1 MRDLLLRY
9 KTTSAIERNQ
19 NEKINSKPFIL
30 QEEIACLVNG
40 SDYELFILKSHI
52 KHITYIH
59 PQACHF
65 VLRKD

>member
-30 QEEIACLVNG
+30 QEEIAHLVNG
-40 SDYELFILKSHI
+40 SDYKLSILKMAYQ
-52 KHITYIH
+52 TYFLY
-59 PQACHF
+59 PTQVCHF

>member
-30 QEEIACLVNG
+30 QEQIAHLANG
-40 SDYELFILKSHI
+40 SNYEKGLKFFIGSRSCSI
-52 KHITYIH
+52 
-59 PQACHF
+59 F
-65 VLRKD
+65 FRW